1 MQWVNS
7 MYSTVFISLLVY
19 ICFIIALSSE
29 NIYGEMGISQYGLLV
44 ENLNIR
50 IIIVGGWANI
60 YWLLIWL
67 LVGKKYAENHL
78 YNSTCTGKVGH
89 LAKSQL
95 NLAS

>member
-7 MYSTVFISLLVY
+7 MYSTVLISLLVY

-29 NIYGEMGISQYGLLV
+29 NIYGEMWISQYGLLV

-67 LVGKKYAENHL
+67 LAGKKYAKNLL

-89 LAKSQL
+89 LAQ
-95 NLAS
+95 